1 MKDFRNATIS
11 NNFMFRLLMEKPELC
26 RQLLERILDT
36 QISKIVYPEAE
47 KSLEAQ
53 LTSKGIR
60 LDIYVTLFL
69 YALLI
74 HLIEISADIPSVVD
88 VMRIISCHWR
98 MVCLNTYG
106 DKHRISRELANFMDY
121 MNGSEPNDD
130 FTRRLQAEVELQRDD
145 DGRRMLYMTYSQ
157 TLLEM
162 EAKGIEQGIEQ
173 GIEAGMLKTLRD
185 LVKDGMLSPAEA
197 AKRAGM
203 SIEEFGKA
211 VSKL

>member
-1 MKDFRNATIS
+1 M
-11 NNFMFRLLMEKPELC
+11 C
-26 RQLLERILDT
+26 
-36 QISKIVYPEAE
+36 KI
-47 KSLEAQ
+47 
-53 LTSKGIR
+53 
-60 LDIYVTLFL
+60 F
-69 YALLI
+69 
-74 HLIEISADIPSVVD
+74 
-88 VMRIISCHWR
+88 
-98 MVCLNTYG
+98 LNTYG

-162 EAKGIEQGIEQ
+162 EAKGIEQGIKQGFKQGIEQ
-173 GIEAGMLKTLRD
+173 GIEQVIEAGMLKTLRD

>member
-1 MKDFRNATIS
+1 
-11 NNFMFRLLMEKPELC
+11 ME
-26 RQLLERILDT
+26 DGVY
-36 QISKIVYPEAE
+36 KI
-47 KSLEAQ
+47 
-53 LTSKGIR
+53 
-60 LDIYVTLFL
+60 F
-69 YALLI
+69 
-74 HLIEISADIPSVVD
+74 
-88 VMRIISCHWR
+88 
-98 MVCLNTYG
+98 LNTHG

-162 EAKGIEQGIEQ
+162 EAKGIEQGIKQGFKQGIVQ

>member
-1 MKDFRNATIS
+1 MY
-11 NNFMFRLLMEKPELC
+11 
-26 RQLLERILDT
+26 
-36 QISKIVYPEAE
+36 KI
-47 KSLEAQ
+47 
-53 LTSKGIR
+53 
-60 LDIYVTLFL
+60 F
-69 YALLI
+69 
-74 HLIEISADIPSVVD
+74 
-88 VMRIISCHWR
+88 
-98 MVCLNTYG
+98 LNTHG

-162 EAKGIEQGIEQ
+162 EAKGIEQGIKQGIEQ

>member
-1 MKDFRNATIS
+1 M
-11 NNFMFRLLMEKPELC
+11 C
-26 RQLLERILDT
+26 
-36 QISKIVYPEAE
+36 KI
-47 KSLEAQ
+47 
-53 LTSKGIR
+53 
-60 LDIYVTLFL
+60 F
-69 YALLI
+69 
-74 HLIEISADIPSVVD
+74 
-88 VMRIISCHWR
+88 
-98 MVCLNTYG
+98 LNTHG

-162 EAKGIEQGIEQ
+162 EAKGIEQGIKQGIEQ

>member
-1 MKDFRNATIS
+1 MSLTWG
-11 NNFMFRLLMEKPELC
+11 
-26 RQLLERILDT
+26 T
-36 QISKIVYPEAE
+36 VY
-47 KSLEAQ
+47 SL
-53 LTSKGIR
+53 
-60 LDIYVTLFL
+60 
-69 YALLI
+69 
-74 HLIEISADIPSVVD
+74 
-88 VMRIISCHWR
+88 
-98 MVCLNTYG
+98 
-106 DKHRISRELANFMDY
+106 HRISRELANFMDY
-121 MNGSEPNDD
+121 MNGSEPIDD

-162 EAKGIEQGIEQ
+162 EAKGIEQGIKQGFKQGIEQ